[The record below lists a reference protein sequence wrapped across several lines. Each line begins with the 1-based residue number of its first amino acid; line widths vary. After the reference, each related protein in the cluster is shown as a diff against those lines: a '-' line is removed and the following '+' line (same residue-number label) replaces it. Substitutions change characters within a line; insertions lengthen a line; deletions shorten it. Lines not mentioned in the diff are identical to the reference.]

1 MREKTCKAVVN
12 VGFSPTF
19 EGEENR
25 EKIVEAHLIEGG
37 FESDFYGERMTLVLA
52 GFQRPE
58 KKFGSFPALVQA
70 INQDVVDAKEALEGE
85 ESLYVKARRLVE
97 EEEEGGK
104 EGEGEGKARWVPFEE
119 WSGGK

>member
-1 MREKTCKAVVN
+1 MRGQTCKAVVN
-12 VGFSPTF
+12 VGYSPTF
-19 EGEENR
+19 EGEENK

-58 KKFGSFPALVQA
+58 KKFASFPALVQA
-70 INQDVVDAKEALEGE
+70 INQDVQDAKEALEGV
-85 ESLYVKARRLVE
+85 ESVYAKARRLVE
-97 EEEEGGK
+97 EEGEGGK
-104 EGEGEGKARWVPFEE
+104 EGEGKARWVPFEE

>member
-1 MREKTCKAVVN
+1 VREKTCKAVVN